1 METIRQQKVAKIIQV
16 EIADILQKEA
26 AAFGGLVTV
35 TKVNVTKD
43 LSLARVNLSI
53 FGITEKK
60 EVLKKVKTASKE
72 IRFKLGNNVKHQLR
86 IVPNLDFF
94 LDESFDRAQR
104 IEELL
109 KS

>member
-26 AAFGGLVTV
+26 STFGGFITV

-43 LSLARVNLSI
+43 LSLARINLSI
-53 FGITEKK
+53 FGVTGKQ
-60 EVLKKVKTASKE
+60 EVLKKIKTASKE
-72 IRFKLGNNVKHQLR
+72 IRFKLGNSVKHQLR

-94 LDESFDRAQR
+94 IDDSFDRAQR

>member
-16 EIADILQKEA
+16 EIADILQKET
-26 AAFGGLVTV
+26 AAFGGLITV

-53 FGITEKK
+53 FGITDKK
-60 EVLKKVKTASKE
+60 EVLKKIKTANKE
-72 IRFKLGNNVKHQLR
+72 IRFKLGTGVKHQLR